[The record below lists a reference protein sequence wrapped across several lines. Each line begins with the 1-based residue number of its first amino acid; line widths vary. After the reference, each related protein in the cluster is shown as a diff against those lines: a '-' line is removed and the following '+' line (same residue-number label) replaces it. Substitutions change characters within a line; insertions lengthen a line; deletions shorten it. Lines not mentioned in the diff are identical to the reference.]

1 MYYKVTSGSRQIP
14 QFQPNFPPALSF
26 PLRMQ
31 AFFRSFLLLVVLL
44 ASACTSKLAPTTVYI
59 VRHAE
64 KDLTPGLADPPLTAQ
79 GEQRA
84 LALRDTLQNRSV
96 AAIFTTNTTRTRAT
110 AAPLAA
116 ARNLTPEVYDAQQ
129 LPALAARIRKD
140 YKGRTVLVVGHSN
153 TLLETVEALGA
164 ERPVPAIGDLQYDY
178 LLEVQLPQ
186 KEKDRPKAVARRF
199 GSFRE

>member
-1 MYYKVTSGSRQIP
+1 
-14 QFQPNFPPALSF
+14 
-26 PLRMQ
+26 MQ
-31 AFFRSFLLLVVLL
+31 AFLRSFLLLVVLL

-64 KDLTPGLADPPLTAQ
+64 KDLTPGLADPPLTPE

-84 LALRDTLQNRSV
+84 LALRDSLLNRNV

-116 ARNLTPEVYDAQQ
+116 ARSLTPEVYDAKQ
-129 LPALAARIRKD
+129 LPALATRIRKD
-140 YKGRTVLVVGHSN
+140 YAGRTVLIVGHSN

-178 LLEVQLPQ
+178 LLEVQVPR
-186 KEKDRPKAVARRF
+186 KEKDRPKALARRF
-199 GSFRE
+199 GATR